1 MGDPGLPVPQLS
13 AEPENPQLTAHGRG
27 FRPYSAAAADAVHE
41 QILRIT
47 DHIHTV
53 GDRQL
58 VTASRVVQCAE
69 IDSFT
74 RDELTARRR

>member
-1 MGDPGLPVPQLS
+1 MGGVFG
-13 AEPENPQLTAHGRG
+13 T
-27 FRPYSAAAADAVHE
+27 YSAAAAAAVHE
-41 QILRIT
+41 QIVRIT

-74 RDELTARRR
+74 RDEITARRR